1 MLTGADAGTASGKTS
16 VCEHII
22 TQLDNHR
29 VDRISLDSFYLPL
42 TPEQMELVS
51 EYNWDHPAALDW
63 DLIVRSVAHH
73 SPHSALD

>member
-1 MLTGADAGTASGKTS
+1 

-22 TQLDNHR
+22 NQLDNHR

-42 TPEQMELVS
+42 TPEQLARVS

-63 DLIVRSVAHH
+63 DLIVRSVRHIIVH
-73 SPHSALD
+73 RLRV